1 MEHRIQ
7 SVVPKENY
15 IIQAVFF
22 NGEIIQYDVA
32 QLFSVFP
39 QFIIFQ
45 SEKELFKKVKVDAGG
60 YGISWNDDLDLD
72 AETIYEDGI
81 LIETQKSPSQN
92 HLLAYQLLLA
102 RESAN
107 ITQKEL
113 AERTG
118 IYQADISKIER
129 GLGNPSLST
138 LKRLAD
144 GLDMELRIDFVKKQE
159 K

>member
-1 MEHRIQ
+1 MTHRIQ
-7 SVVPKENY
+7 SVVPKKEY
-15 IIQAVFF
+15 ILQAVFY
-22 NGEIIQYDVA
+22 NGEVIQYDVT
-32 QLFSVFP
+32 QLFSIFP

-45 SEKELFKKVKVDAGG
+45 TDKNLFEQVRVDAGG
-60 YGISWNDDLDLD
+60 YGVSWNDELDLD

-102 RESAN
+102 RERAN

-144 GLDMELRIDFVKKQE
+144 GLDMELRIDFIKKH
-159 K
+159 

>member
-1 MEHRIQ
+1 MTHRIQ
-7 SVVPKENY
+7 SVVPKEKY
-15 IIQAVFF
+15 VLQAVFY
-22 NGEIIQYDVA
+22 NGEVIQYDVA
-32 QLFSVFP
+32 QLFSIFP

-45 SEKELFKKVKVDAGG
+45 TDKDLFGQVKVDAGG
-60 YGISWNDDLDLD
+60 YGVSWNDELDLD

-81 LIETQKSPSQN
+81 LIETQKLTSHS

-102 RESAN
+102 RERAN

-138 LKRLAD
+138 LRRLAD
-144 GLDMELRIDFVKKQE
+144 GLDMELRIDFVKK
-159 K
+159 

>member
-1 MEHRIQ
+1 MTHRIQ
-7 SVVPKENY
+7 SVIPKEKF
-15 IIQAVFF
+15 IIQAVFY
-22 NGEIIQYDVA
+22 NGEVIQYDVE

-45 SEKELFKKVKVDAGG
+45 TEKDLFGKVKVDTGG
-60 YGISWNDDLDLD
+60 YGVSWNDELDLD
-72 AETIYEDGI
+72 AETIYEDGV
-81 LIETQKSPSQN
+81 LIETQKVLSQN

-102 RESAN
+102 RERAN

-144 GLDMELRIDFVKKQE
+144 GMDMELRIDFIKKC
-159 K
+159 

>member
-1 MEHRIQ
+1 MTYRIQ
-7 SVVPKENY
+7 SVIPKENY
-15 IIQAVFF
+15 IIRAIFF
-22 NGEIIQYDVA
+22 NGEVIEYDVA
-32 QLFSVFP
+32 QLFPIFP
-39 QFIIFQ
+39 QFVIFQ
-45 SEKELFKKVKVDAGG
+45 TEQDLFEKVKVDAGG
-60 YGISWNDDLDLD
+60 YGISWNDELDLD

-81 LIETQKSPSQN
+81 LIETQKLPSQN
-92 HLLAYQLLLA
+92 HLLAYQLLMA

-144 GLDMELRIDFVKKQE
+144 GLDMELRIDFIRKR
-159 K
+159 

>member
-1 MEHRIQ
+1 MTHRIQ
-7 SVVPKENY
+7 SVVPKEKY
-15 IIQAVFF
+15 VLQAVFY
-22 NGEIIQYDVA
+22 NGEVIQYDVA
-32 QLFSVFP
+32 QLFSIFP

-45 SEKELFKKVKVDAGG
+45 TDKNIFEQVKVDAGG
-60 YGISWNDDLDLD
+60 YGVSWNDELDLD

-102 RESAN
+102 RERAN

-144 GLDMELRIDFVKKQE
+144 GLDMELRIDFIKKH
-159 K
+159 